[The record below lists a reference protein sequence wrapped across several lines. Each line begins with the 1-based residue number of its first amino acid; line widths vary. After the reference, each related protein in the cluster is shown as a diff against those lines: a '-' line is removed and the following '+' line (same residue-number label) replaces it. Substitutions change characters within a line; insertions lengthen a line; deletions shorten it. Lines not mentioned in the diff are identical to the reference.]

1 MLKIRTS
8 VILRVAGALSIFTWI
23 GFARAEEV
31 SVSYATFTASYMDHL
46 VALERGYFTEE
57 GLTLNR
63 ITVGGGIATQTLVA
77 NKLDF
82 SSSGSSAMSAA
93 IRGGPVKVV
102 YTNLSRPAYK
112 LVTNKVEIRTMQD
125 LIGRKIAI
133 NTHGDT
139 GHLATL
145 LLLKKHHINPKSV
158 LFIAVRSNDAKL
170 PAFIAGAVDAAP
182 LTAGEITKIGPDKGR
197 VFADFRTEIQMVYT
211 GVAVSNRFL
220 AERPMTVER
229 FMRALAKGREFA
241 RRFKEPTVAIL
252 AKSNPLPVEALSL
265 DYDIALESMT
275 EEGWISDETVNEEVK
290 TRAELVNATKVPDVG
305 AVFDYTLIKKAYA
318 DLKKQGWKP
327 KR

>member
-1 MLKIRTS
+1 MFKLRTRL
-8 VILRVAGALSIFTWI
+8 VLRVIAPLLIFLWSVS
-23 GFARAEEV
+23 APAEEV

-46 VALERGYFTEE
+46 VAFERGYFTEE

-112 LVTNKVEIRTMQD
+112 LVTNKPEIRTMQD

-145 LLLKKHHINPKSV
+145 LLLKKHHVNPKSV

-170 PAFIAGAVDAAP
+170 PAFLAGAVDAAP

-197 VFADFRTEIQMVYT
+197 IFADFRTEIQMVYT

-229 FMRALAKGREFA
+229 FMRGLAKGREFA
-241 RRFKEPTVAIL
+241 RRFKEPTVAIM
-252 AKSNPLPVEALSL
+252 AKRNPLPVEALSL
-265 DYDIALESMT
+265 DYDIALGSMT
-275 EEGWISDETVNEEVK
+275 DEGWISDETLNEEVK

-305 AVFDYTLIKKAYA
+305 TIFDYTLIKKAYT
-318 DLKKQGWKP
+318 DLKKERWTP
-327 KR
+327 TR

>member
-1 MLKIRTS
+1 VLNIRTD
-8 VILRVAGALSIFTWI
+8 VVRRVVAASLIFAWLGST
-23 GFARAEEV
+23 RAEEV

-46 VALERGYFTEE
+46 VAFERGYFTEE

-63 ITVGGGIATQTLVA
+63 IIVGGGIATQTLVA

-82 SSSGSSAMSAA
+82 SSSGSSAISAA
-93 IRGGPVKVV
+93 IRGGPVKVI
-102 YTNLSRPAYK
+102 YTNLSRPGYK
-112 LVTNKVEIRTMQD
+112 LVTNKLEIRTMQD

-170 PAFIAGAVDAAP
+170 PAFLAGAVDAAP

-197 VFADFRTEIQMVYT
+197 IFADFRTEIQMVYT

-229 FMRALAKGREFA
+229 FMRGLAKGREHA
-241 RRFKEPTVAIL
+241 RRFKEQTVAIVS
-252 AKSNPLPVEALSL
+252 KHNPLPVEALSL
-265 DYDIALESMT
+265 DYDIALGSMT
-275 EEGWISDETVNEEVK
+275 EEGWISDETLNEEVK
-290 TRAELVNATKVPDVG
+290 TRAELVNATQVPDVRTI
-305 AVFDYTLIKKAYA
+305 FDYTPIKKAYA
-318 DLKKQGWKP
+318 DLKKEGWKP
-327 KR
+327 TR

>member
-1 MLKIRTS
+1 MLKIRRS
-8 VILRVAGALSIFTWI
+8 AILRVAAALSIFTWI

-46 VALERGYFTEE
+46 VAFERGYFTEE

-112 LVTNKVEIRTMQD
+112 LVTNKPEIRTMQD
-125 LIGRKIAI
+125 LVGKKIAI

-145 LLLKKHHINPKSV
+145 LLLKKYHINPKSV

-229 FMRALAKGREFA
+229 FMRGLAKGREFA

-252 AKSNPLPVEALSL
+252 AKNNPLPVEALSL
-265 DYDIALESMT
+265 DYDVALGSMT
-275 EEGWISDETVNEEVK
+275 EEGWISDETLSEEVK
-290 TRAELVNATKVPDVG
+290 TRAELVSAAKVPDVG
-305 AVFDYTLIKKAYA
+305 SVFDYGLIKKAYA
-318 DLKKQGWKP
+318 GLKKEGWKP
-327 KR
+327 NR

>member
-8 VILRVAGALSIFTWI
+8 AILRVAAALLIFT
-23 GFARAEEV
+23 FVSSARAEEV
-31 SVSYATFTASYMDHL
+31 IVSYATFTASYMDHL
-46 VALERGYFTEE
+46 VALERGYFAEE

-63 ITVGGGIATQTLVA
+63 IIVGGGTATQSLVA

-93 IRGGPVKVV
+93 IRGGPVKIV

-112 LVTNKVEIRTMQD
+112 LVANKPEIRTMQD

-145 LLLKKHHINPKSV
+145 LLLKKYHIDAKSV

-170 PAFIAGAVDAAP
+170 PAFLAGSVDAAP
-182 LTAGEITKIGPDKGR
+182 LTAGEITKIGADKGR
-197 VFADFRTEIQMVYT
+197 VFADLRTEIQMVYT

-229 FMRALAKGREFA
+229 FMRGLAKGREFA
-241 RRFKEPTVAIL
+241 RRFKEPTVAII
-252 AKSNPLPVEALSL
+252 AKHNPLSVEALSL
-265 DYDIALESMT
+265 DYDIALGSMT
-275 EEGWISDETVNEEVK
+275 EEGWISDETLKEEVK
-290 TRAELVNATKVPDVG
+290 TRAVLVKATRVPDVETL
-305 AVFDYTLIKKAYA
+305 FDYTLIKKAYA
-318 DLKKQGWKP
+318 GLKKDGWKP
-327 KR
+327 TR

>member
-1 MLKIRTS
+1 
-8 VILRVAGALSIFTWI
+8 
-23 GFARAEEV
+23 
-31 SVSYATFTASYMDHL
+31 
-46 VALERGYFTEE
+46 
-57 GLTLNR
+57 
-63 ITVGGGIATQTLVA
+63 VGGGIATQTLVA

-112 LVTNKVEIRTMQD
+112 LVTNKPEIRTMQD

>member
-1 MLKIRTS
+1 
-8 VILRVAGALSIFTWI
+8 
-23 GFARAEEV
+23 
-31 SVSYATFTASYMDHL
+31 
-46 VALERGYFTEE
+46 
-57 GLTLNR
+57 
-63 ITVGGGIATQTLVA
+63 
-77 NKLDF
+77 
-82 SSSGSSAMSAA
+82 
-93 IRGGPVKVV
+93 
-102 YTNLSRPAYK
+102 
-112 LVTNKVEIRTMQD
+112 
-125 LIGRKIAI
+125 
-133 NTHGDT
+133 
-139 GHLATL
+139 
-145 LLLKKHHINPKSV
+145 
-158 LFIAVRSNDAKL
+158 
-170 PAFIAGAVDAAP
+170 
-182 LTAGEITKIGPDKGR
+182 
-197 VFADFRTEIQMVYT
+197 MVYT

-220 AERPMTVER
+220 VERPMTVER

>member
-1 MLKIRTS
+1 MFKLRTRL
-8 VILRVAGALSIFTWI
+8 VLRVIATLLIFLWSVS
-23 GFARAEEV
+23 APAEEV

-46 VALERGYFTEE
+46 VAFERGYFTEE

-112 LVTNKVEIRTMQD
+112 LVTNKPEIRTMQD

-170 PAFIAGAVDAAP
+170 PAFLAGAVDAAP

-197 VFADFRTEIQMVYT
+197 IFADFRTEIQMVYT

-229 FMRALAKGREFA
+229 FMRGLAKGREFA
-241 RRFKEPTVAIL
+241 RRFKEPTVAIM
-252 AKSNPLPVEALSL
+252 AKRNPLPVEALSL
-265 DYDIALESMT
+265 DYDIALGSMT
-275 EEGWISDETVNEEVK
+275 DEGWISDETLNEEVK

-305 AVFDYTLIKKAYA
+305 TIFDYTLIKKAYT
-318 DLKKQGWKP
+318 DLKKERWTP
-327 KR
+327 TR